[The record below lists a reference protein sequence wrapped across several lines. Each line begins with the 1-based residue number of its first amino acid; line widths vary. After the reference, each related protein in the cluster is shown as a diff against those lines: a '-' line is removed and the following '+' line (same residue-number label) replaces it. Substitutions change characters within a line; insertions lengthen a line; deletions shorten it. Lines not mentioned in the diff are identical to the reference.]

1 MQAVVKTPHIE
12 ITIKGDIP
20 QKIITL
26 LKKEYGK
33 NVRLTKN
40 SEDEYINIIETD
52 WYKRMKTEKTP
63 ADNMKIYRRIHKI
76 TQERLG
82 KMLGDIPKQ
91 HISNMENGIRPI
103 SKITAKK
110 LANIFNVS
118 VERFI

>member
-26 LKKEYGK
+26 LREEYGK
-33 NVRLTKN
+33 KVRLVKD
-40 SEDEYINIIETD
+40 EDDEYVNIIETD
-52 WYKRMKTEKTP
+52 WYKKMKAEKTP
-63 ADNMKIYRRIHKI
+63 ADNMKIYRRIHKM
-76 TQERLG
+76 TQEKLG
-82 KMLGDIPKQ
+82 EMLGGIPKQ

-103 SKITAKK
+103 SKNTAKR
-110 LANIFNVS
+110 LAKIFSVS

>member
-20 QKIITL
+20 QKIIAL
-26 LKKEYGK
+26 LRKEYGK
-33 NVRLTKN
+33 RVRLTKDEN
-40 SEDEYINIIETD
+40 DEYVNIIETE
-52 WYKRMKTEKTP
+52 WYKKMKAEKTP

-82 KMLGDIPKQ
+82 EMLGGIPKQ
-91 HISNMENGIRPI
+91 HVSNMENGIRPI
-103 SKITAKK
+103 SKNTAKK
-110 LANIFNVS
+110 LAKIFNVS

>member
-12 ITIKGDIP
+12 IIIKGDIP
-20 QKIITL
+20 PKIITL

-33 NVRLTKN
+33 KVHITQDKD
-40 SEDEYINIIETD
+40 DEYVNITTSD
-52 WYKRMKTEKTP
+52 WYKQMKAEKTP
-63 ADNMKIYRRIHKI
+63 ADNMKIYRKIHKL
-76 TQERLG
+76 TQAKLG
-82 KMLGDIPKQ
+82 EMLGNIPKQ

-110 LANIFNVS
+110 LSKIFNVS